1 MGLEITMPQLGL
13 TMERG
18 KVVKWLVGVG
28 DTIERGQ
35 PIFEVETDKAI
46 VTVEA
51 PQGGKVARILV
62 AEGEEVPVGAAVA
75 LLEGAGAPEAAAPT
89 VEAKP
94 ELKPV
99 AHAVPSSKAVG
110 TLQASWKAR
119 AEARKAGLDI
129 ASIAGTGPGGRVV
142 ATDVARALAAKA
154 AALAEAVKATPAAE
168 KLATALGLELARV
181 AGTGPGGRVM
191 EEDVLRAAA
200 AVIRG
205 AASVPPAPAGAVER
219 VPLTGVRGLVSQR
232 MAESARE
239 TARVTLFRD
248 VDASALTRLRE
259 HLKSDGVDA
268 TYNDILVRVCAEAL
282 RRHPE
287 ANARLGEGCIE
298 RLGDVNIGLAV
309 ETERGLLVVVIKG
322 ADRMNLREIARER
335 ARLVDAARSGRIAP
349 DDLTGGTF
357 TITNLGMYGV
367 EGFTPII
374 NLPECCI
381 LGVGRMVKKPVVVGE
396 GAQGAV
402 PVQVRPMMTLSLA
415 FDHRVI
421 DGAPAARFLDTVAR
435 LVEEPALLL
444 T

>member
-1 MGLEITMPQLGL
+1 MPQLGL

-18 KVVKWLVGVG
+18 KVVKWLVGAG

-51 PQGGKVARILV
+51 QQGGKVARILV
-62 AEGEEVPVGAAVA
+62 AEGEEAPVGAAVA
-75 LLEGAGAPEAAAPT
+75 VLEGGGAPEAAPQP
-89 VEAKP
+89 VEARPEPKP
-94 ELKPV
+94 AP
-99 AHAVPSSKAVG
+99 KAAPPTAAAKVE
-110 TLQASWKAR
+110 ASWKAR

-142 ATDVARALAAKA
+142 AADVARALAAKA
-154 AALAEAVKATPAAE
+154 AAPVRAARATPAAE
-168 KLATALGLELARV
+168 RLAAALGLEV
-181 AGTGPGGRVM
+181 SDIAGTGPGGRVM
-191 EEDVLRAAA
+191 EEDVLGAAA
-200 AVIRG
+200 ALIRGRG
-205 AASVPPAPAGAVER
+205 AAPAGPARAGVVER
-219 VPLTGVRGLVSQR
+219 VPLTGVRGLVSRR

-239 TARVTLFRD
+239 TARVTLFRE
-248 VDASALTRLRE
+248 VDASALMRLRE
-259 HLKSDGVDA
+259 RLQGEGVEA
-268 TYNDILVRVCAEAL
+268 TYSDILVRVCAEAL

-287 ANARLGEGCIE
+287 ANARLGEGAIE
-298 RLGDVNIGLAV
+298 WLGEVNVGLAV
-309 ETERGLLVVVIKG
+309 DTERGLLVVVIKG
-322 ADRMNLREIARER
+322 ADGKSLREIAQER
-335 ARLVDAARSGRIAP
+335 ARLVEAARSGRIGP

-367 EGFTPII
+367 EGFTPVI

-381 LGVGRMVKKPVVVGE
+381 LGVGRIVKKPVVVGDE
-396 GAQGAV
+396 V
-402 PVQVRPMMTLSLA
+402 VVRPMMTLSLV

-421 DGAPAARFLDTVAR
+421 DGAPAARFLDTIAR

>member
-1 MGLEITMPQLGL
+1 MAMEITMPQLGL

-28 DTIERGQ
+28 DTIARGQ
-35 PIFEVETDKAI
+35 AIFEVETDKAI

-51 PQGGKVARILV
+51 QQSGKVARILV
-62 AEGEEVPVGAAVA
+62 AEGEEAPVGAPVAVLEGEGAAVA
-75 LLEGAGAPEAAAPT
+75 AAPPEPKR
-89 VEAKP
+89 EAEP
-94 ELKPV
+94 AAE
-99 AHAVPSSKAVG
+99 AVRG
-110 TLQASWKAR
+110 EASWKAR
-119 AEARKAGLDI
+119 VEARKAGLDI
-129 ASIAGTGPGGRVV
+129 ASIAGSGPGGRVV
-142 ATDVARALAAKA
+142 AADVARAVAEKA
-154 AALAEAVKATPAAE
+154 AAPAGVKATPAAE
-168 KLATALGLELARV
+168 RLAAVLGLEMAGI

-205 AASVPPAPAGAVER
+205 RGAVEAAPAAPSGVVER
-219 VPLTGVRGLVSQR
+219 IPLTGVRGVVSRR

-239 TARVTLFRD
+239 TARVTLFRE
-248 VDASALTRLRE
+248 VDASKMIALRDRLKDE
-259 HLKSDGVDA
+259 GIEI

-287 ANARLGEGCIE
+287 ANARLGDGVIE

-309 ETERGLLVVVIKG
+309 ETERGLLVPVIKG
-322 ADRMNLREIARER
+322 ADRMSLAELARER
-335 ARLVDAARSGRIAP
+335 ARLVEAARSGRIGP
-349 DDLTGGTF
+349 DDLRGGTF

-367 EGFTPII
+367 EGFTPVI

-381 LGVGRMVKKPVVVGE
+381 LGVGRMVKKAVVVGDE
-396 GAQGAV
+396 MA
-402 PVQVRPMMTLSLA
+402 VRPMMVLSLA

-421 DGAPAARFLDTVAR
+421 DGAPAARFLETIAR
-435 LVEEPALLL
+435 LMEEPVLIL

>member
-1 MGLEITMPQLGL
+1 MAMEITMPQLGL

-28 DTIERGQ
+28 DTIARGQ

-51 PQGGKVARILV
+51 QQSGKVARILV
-62 AEGEEVPVGAAVA
+62 AEGEEAPVGAAVA
-75 LLEGAGAPEAAAPT
+75 VLEGEGAARAPAPSEPKREAEPAAGAARGE
-89 VEAKP
+89 
-94 ELKPV
+94 
-99 AHAVPSSKAVG
+99 
-110 TLQASWKAR
+110 ASWKAR
-119 AEARKAGLDI
+119 VEARKAGLDI
-129 ASIAGTGPGGRVV
+129 ASIAGSGPGGRVV
-142 ATDVARALAAKA
+142 AADVARAVAAKA
-154 AALAEAVKATPAAE
+154 AVRVEAVKATPAAE
-168 KLATALGLELARV
+168 KLAAVLGLEMAGI

-205 AASVPPAPAGAVER
+205 RGAVEAAPAVPSGVVER
-219 VPLTGVRGLVSQR
+219 IPLTGVRGLVSRR

-239 TARVTLFRD
+239 TARVTLFRE
-248 VDASALTRLRE
+248 VDATALVGLRE
-259 HLKSDGVDA
+259 RLKGEGVEV
-268 TYNDILVRVCAEAL
+268 TYNDILVWVCAEAL

-287 ANARLGEGCIE
+287 ANARLGDGVIE
-298 RLGDVNIGLAV
+298 RLGEVNIGLAV
-309 ETERGLLVVVIKG
+309 ETERGLLVPVIKG
-322 ADRMNLREIARER
+322 ADRMRLREIARER
-335 ARLVDAARSGRIAP
+335 ARLVEAARSGRIGP

-367 EGFTPII
+367 EGFTPVI

-381 LGVGRMVKKPVVVGE
+381 LGVGRMVKKAVVVGE
-396 GAQGAV
+396 EVA
-402 PVQVRPMMTLSLA
+402 VRPMMVLSLA

-421 DGAPAARFLDTVAR
+421 DGAPAARFLETIAR
-435 LVEEPALLL
+435 LVEEPVMIL